1 MNALKRLCGSPAV
14 DRNWFVTVF
23 PLSHCWSVHFPQDT
37 DLTLWVAA
45 EHSLK
50 KLYHPQDS
58 TGPVISLSMYF
69 FCKGSQCFGNVKV

>member
-1 MNALKRLCGSPAV
+1 MASPTV

-23 PLSHCWSVHFPQDT
+23 PLSHCWSVHFPQDM

-50 KLYHPQDS
+50 NLYHPQAS
-58 TGPVISLSMYF
+58 TGPVISLSMF
-69 FCKGSQCFGNVKV
+69 FFYKGSQCFGNVKV